1 MDERTRERTES
12 ADQERRD
19 RLEKEEHS
27 RTARRV
33 GKTRR
38 ASHVLRSTRGDC
50 AQLRPKRLPRGE
62 PRRYSSGAR
71 RECVRSARRATLQA
85 LA

>member
-1 MDERTRERTES
+1 MDERTRERTEI

-27 RTARRV
+27 RAARRV
-33 GKTRR
+33 GEARR
-38 ASHVLRSTRGDC
+38 ASHVLRSTGGDC

-62 PRRYSSGAR
+62 PRRYSSGA
-71 RECVRSARRATLQA
+71 
-85 LA
+85 